1 MKFTLALFA
10 AASAELQ
17 SKPDTPNSFED
28 QRDTLREHITLTLD
42 QWYSGC
48 PSYEKWSNKLGDM
61 VDRLDRAY
69 NKCGTPYEEWTR
81 KRRQTTDEDGE
92 EFDPR
97 LSKNDKAKATNQIRT
112 VVKRLNTRN
121 LVNCTR
127 NRMYARAERIVAQ
140 MVEEDG
146 NGSCGSSE

>member
-28 QRDTLREHITLTLD
+28 QRDTLREHITNTLD
-42 QWYSGC
+42 KWYSNC
-48 PSYEKWSNKLGDM
+48 PSYGKWTVKLGDM
-61 VDRLDRAY
+61 VNKLDKAY
-69 NKCGTPYEEWTR
+69 NKCGQPYLEWSR
-81 KRRQTTDEDGE
+81 KRRQADDVDEE

-97 LSKNDKAKATNQIRT
+97 LSKNDKAKATNQIRS
-112 VVKRLNTRN
+112 VVKRIKSRN
-121 LVNCTR
+121 LENCTR

-146 NGSCGSSE
+146 NGLCSA